1 MIIIKTTLSIVVTA
15 MAVFIAACDSLS
27 PQATEQLVENSPA
40 VMASATP
47 TGIITPT
54 QVTVSGTISIW
65 HSWKDEQLP
74 ALLNQIAA
82 FQGEHPGVQFDVTYI
97 PSIDLR
103 ASYEQAALNGR
114 APDLLLAPAEWG
126 AALYDQGIVAD
137 VSSLVGDELIGSI
150 NPAAFEASR
159 YRDAITGLPVHIFGN
174 VLYRNRKIIPTAPF
188 SFDELVSFAQAAS
201 QRETFGALL
210 DRGLF
215 FSGGHL
221 EGIGGKLMNPDGS
234 AAFNN
239 EKGLAWVQLLQEF
252 EKAGPTEFAEE
263 NDIQL
268 FLESRLGLMI
278 ESSHRSQDLAEAIGV
293 ENLAIDPWPIY
304 QEGTL
309 SGFVQSENV
318 YLNPQSLEEEQMV
331 TWKFVQS
338 LFTPEAQ
345 AGLAQ
350 VSLIPVLLPSR
361 MISAGGEG
369 QIADAL
375 IPQVMEA
382 LSGGA
387 TYPARPE
394 MAIYTPYLDIALQ
407 SIFNGEASPAEALQ
421 TAADSIM
428 AELAM
433 LPTPL
438 P

>member
-1 MIIIKTTLSIVVTA
+1 MKKIKTTLSIVVAA
-15 MAVFIAACDSLS
+15 MAVFIAACNTLS
-27 PQATEQLVENSPA
+27 SPATEQSAENGPA
-40 VMASATP
+40 VMVTATP
-47 TGIITPT
+47 TAIATPT
-54 QVTVSGTISIW
+54 QLTVRGTISIW

-82 FQGEHPGVQFDVTYI
+82 FQEEYPGVQFDVTYI
-97 PSIDLR
+97 PSIDLY

-114 APDLLLAPAEWG
+114 APDILLAPAEWG
-126 AALYDQGIVAD
+126 ATLFDQGLVAD
-137 VSSLVGDELIGSI
+137 LSPFVGDELIRSI
-150 NPAAFEASR
+150 NPAAFAAAHYREA
-159 YRDAITGLPVHIFGN
+159 INGLPVHIYGN
-174 VLYRNRKIIPTAPF
+174 VLYRNRKIIPTAPS
-188 SFDELVSFAQAAS
+188 SFDELISFAQVAN

-234 AAFNN
+234 PAFND
-239 EKGLAWVQLLQEF
+239 ESGLAWVQLLQEF
-252 EKAGPTEFAEE
+252 EKAGPTEFAED

-268 FLESRLGLMI
+268 FLENRLGLMI
-278 ESSHRSQDLAEAIGV
+278 ESSHRRQDLAEAIGV

-304 QEGTL
+304 QDGAL

-318 YLNPQSLEEEQMV
+318 YLNPRALEEEQMV

-350 VSLIPVLLPSR
+350 VSLIPALLPSR

-369 QIADAL
+369 QIDDAL
-375 IPQVMEA
+375 IPQVMQA

-407 SIFNGEASPAEALQ
+407 SIFNGEASPADALQ
-421 TAADSIM
+421 TAADSIT
-428 AELAM
+428 AEVAA
-433 LPTPL
+433 LPTP
-438 P
+438 PP